1 MCMCVCV
8 RAQEEVVAFGCELL
22 GVPTPPLVEFEE
34 AAKHMSA
41 MALSFYAENK
51 RVANKRMHVCGV
63 TVWVVSR
70 ARSRANLM
78 GRQ

>member
-1 MCMCVCV
+1 MRALSLC
-8 RAQEEVVAFGCELL
+8 AQEEVVAFGCELL

-51 RVANKRMHVCGV
+51 RVANKRMHVC
-63 TVWVVSR
+63 S
-70 ARSRANLM
+70 ANDV
-78 GRQ
+78 GW